1 MKLNKTVKAMIT
13 AVTLSTLVSIPAM
26 ADWQYTLYGPMAVW
40 TNTATGEQTTVYAG
54 QAAPDGT
61 PAPVLTLTQDNTG
74 AAYDVNAAIAAANA
88 AADAAKAARGGVNTS
103 DVLTS
108 EQLAANTAAA
118 NANMNTNTVT
128 VINGVSSGNK
138 SGSLSN
144 AELPMIATGDQSQAS
159 LSGISNGSYVGPG
172 NSVSPRIS
180 GSTGV
185 SSQLS
190 SYVTSDGHLV
200 TNAQSPD
207 VNSVSASGTASASTS
222 GSTASGN
229 TASKVPGTAS
239 SSASAAPSG
248 TAASSVNYQGTLPST
263 GSGNINTYS
272 SPGAGA

>member
-1 MKLNKTVKAMIT
+1 MIT

-159 LSGISNGSYVGPG
+159 LTGISNGSYVGPG

-190 SYVTSDGHLV
+190 SYVASDGHLV

-229 TASKVPGTAS
+229 TASKAPGTAS

-248 TAASSVNYQGTLPST
+248 TVASSVNYQGTLPST

>member
-1 MKLNKTVKAMIT
+1 MIT
-13 AVTLSTLVSIPAM
+13 AVALSTLVSIPAM

-103 DVLTS
+103 DVLTP

-190 SYVTSDGHLV
+190 SYVASDGHLV

-207 VNSVSASGTASASTS
+207 VNSVSASGTASGTASTS

-239 SSASAAPSG
+239 SSAAAAPGG

>member
-1 MKLNKTVKAMIT
+1 MIT

-103 DVLTS
+103 DVLTP

-190 SYVTSDGHLV
+190 SYVASDGHLV

-207 VNSVSASGTASASTS
+207 VNSVSAS

>member
-1 MKLNKTVKAMIT
+1 MKLNNTVKAMIT

-103 DVLTS
+103 DVLTP
-108 EQLAANTAAA
+108 EQLAVNTAAA

-144 AELPMIATGDQSQAS
+144 AELPMIATGDQSQVS

-190 SYVTSDGHLV
+190 SYVASDGHLV

-207 VNSVSASGTASASTS
+207 VNSVSASGTASTS

-239 SSASAAPSG
+239 SSAAAAPSG